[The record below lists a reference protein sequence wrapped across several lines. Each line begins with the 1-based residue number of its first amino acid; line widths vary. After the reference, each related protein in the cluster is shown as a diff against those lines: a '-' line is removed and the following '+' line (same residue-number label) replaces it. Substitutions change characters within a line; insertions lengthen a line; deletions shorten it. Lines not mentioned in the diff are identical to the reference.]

1 MAMYMIRRRDGAL
14 EGPYSSSQLRALA
27 AEGRLHGK
35 DEIAV
40 GGTSRWTAAHRVGGI
55 KDILERAS
63 FTTSR
68 EFAEGTESDSTGGEM
83 HDESHDESH
92 AGSHHE
98 SHHAAPVPPRVP
110 PLDPSIDLRS
120 TDDQASRHAGFES
133 ARPERTTVAS
143 ESFVPPRSSPPPR
156 RARAEPAP
164 VGVADRVLRG
174 AFRFAR
180 VICVLLIVLSA
191 LTVILNVGLGAY
203 ALLPASSVG
212 PVAAISTPNI
222 VAFLVECAVPPQ
234 SANENP
240 STSNGRATATRIEID
255 ECSEYAT
262 ELDEVMSALALQDSA
277 RAVLCRR
284 VRLMPDDDRDQFV
297 RGLRDFALA
306 FRARN
311 PKGEDCDGAS
321 AANWFISEFI
331 KLLEARDKQHAAD
344 QSSARFSDASR
355 RALLMPALI
364 GVGCAILG
372 LLVFLALP
380 LLIQI
385 ERNTRAELV
394 LD

>member
-27 AEGRLHGK
+27 AEGQLHGK

-68 EFAEGTESDSTGGEM
+68 ASAEETESDSTGGET
-83 HDESHDESH
+83 HD
-92 AGSHHE
+92 E

-143 ESFVPPRSSPPPR
+143 ESFVPPRSSPPPF

-191 LTVILNVGLGAY
+191 LTVMLNVGLGAY

-212 PVAAISTPNI
+212 PVAAITTPNI

-284 VRLMPDDDRDQFV
+284 VRQMPDDDRDQFV